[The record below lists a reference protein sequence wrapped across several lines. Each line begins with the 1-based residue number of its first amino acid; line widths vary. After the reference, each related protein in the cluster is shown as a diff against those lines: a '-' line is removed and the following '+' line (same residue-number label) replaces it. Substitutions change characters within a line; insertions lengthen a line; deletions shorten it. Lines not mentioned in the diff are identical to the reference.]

1 MEKIINKIFRRVWCV
16 VCTVCNSHATFI
28 ILAIFLWPFWFC
40 STPFKNLSST
50 DVAFSKI
57 EIKADDAA
65 GVSLLQNQ
73 VEDMV
78 KSYEHRVE
86 SAENRLILWASVMT
100 IVFLVFSILGLL
112 EIDKRVK
119 KAEKSADEIDSK
131 NKTIFSTVA
140 AVMFAE
146 KTSNNLSK
154 FIASAYGFMAGEE
167 EGKDESSRSDALRLF
182 LRGEEAHA
190 WMKEDSYE
198 CALDIY
204 NEAIQDDCFESQSK
218 LLKSLLYYH
227 RAICNKMLGRKKGA
241 GWKEKFRA
249 AIEDFK
255 KAASL
260 AWDNRVHAFF
270 CVMAGDTWLDFARA
284 RSFDPQKYKEAEA
297 WFEKAKKL
305 FPQTRCFNRMLGLY
319 WAAKWDNR
327 KSGDIEACKTAIKFF
342 RKVESEINELT
353 NSGTKPLSRELAKEL
368 KRARRNLDR
377 LYKQKK
383 AFFSQ
388 SQQSNTVGN

>member
-1 MEKIINKIFRRVWCV
+1 MEKIIDKIFRCVW
-16 VCTVCNSHATFI
+16 TVCPMRNSHATFI
-28 ILAIFLWPFWFC
+28 ILAFSFATFLVLP
-40 STPFKNLSST
+40 SPLKNFSST

-57 EIKADDAA
+57 EIEADDTA
-65 GVSLLQNQ
+65 GVSLLQSQ

-112 EIDKRVK
+112 EIDKHVK

-204 NEAIQDDCFESQSK
+204 NEAIQDDSFESQSK

-241 GWKEKFRA
+241 EWEEKFRA

-260 AWDNRVHAFF
+260 AWDNRVRAFF
-270 CVMAGDTWLDFARA
+270 CVMAGDTLLDFSRA
-284 RSFDPQKYKEAEA
+284 RSFNDEKYQEAEA
-297 WFEKAKKL
+297 WFKKAEKL

-319 WAAKWDNR
+319 WAAKWDNEES
-327 KSGDIEACKTAIKFF
+327 KDIGVCEKAINFF

-377 LYKQKK
+377 LYKRKK
-383 AFFSQ
+383 EVLSRGT
-388 SQQSNTVGN
+388 QSNTVGN